1 MLHAAS
7 QDLPC
12 LAGVGMRPV
21 TLFDTELAGRLLGH
35 ERVGLGAM
43 IERILGFSLE
53 KGHSAVDWSTRP
65 LPEPWLRY
73 AALDVELL
81 IELRHALAEELDE
94 QGKQEWARQE
104 FAALA
109 AAAPR
114 EPRAEPWRRTSGIHR
129 ARTRRQLAAIRS
141 LWLARDDIA
150 RRRDIAPGRVL
161 PDSSIMEA
169 VLGAPLSEEELVKL
183 PVFSGPRQRRNG
195 RPMVAGPLGGGHP
208 GGLCAAGA
216 VGRQRRRHPPA
227 GKMGRKGPGCSRSAC
242 PGANGSQRARRT
254 VPASRGEPA
263 RTGAVPAT
271 GLGAAAGR
279 GGRRPYRAR
288 RGRGAALADRPDSPG
303 AHRCLGG
310 RLTSTDSPAAVRL
323 VALAPDGLASLAQGG
338 GAPLNAVPG
347 WPHRDTLP
355 LLWTAWQAG
364 GAAWLVTADGA
375 PVEGTP
381 VEDTP
386 VLGTSIQGTVVGEC
400 AAKGPLIRGA
410 PAEIGYGLAPRAR
423 GRGYGRRLVAEL
435 VSILQ
440 GVGVSEI
447 RAQTSADNIASRRV
461 LERAG
466 FQNSS

>member
-1 MLHAAS
+1 VLHAAS

-81 IELRHALAEELDE
+81 IELRHALAKELDE

-109 AAAPR
+109 AATPR

-169 VLGAPLSEEELVKL
+169 VLGAPLSEEELVKM
-183 PVFSGPRQRRNG
+183 PVFSGPRQRRNAG
-195 RPMVAGPLGGGHP
+195 RWWQALSAAATLADSALPALSAGNGEGIPPP
-208 GGLCAAGA
+208 GKWAERDPAAA
-216 VGRQRRRHPPA
+216 
-227 GKMGRKGPGCSRSAC
+227 
-242 PGANGSQRARRT
+242 ARLVQVRT
-254 VPASRGEPA
+254 ALNALAEQYRLPVENLLEPA
-263 RTGAVPAT
+263 LSRRLAWAPPQDGEAGVRT
-271 GLGAAAGR
+271 
-279 GGRRPYRAR
+279 
-288 RGRGAALADRPDSPG
+288 ALAEGG
-303 AHRCLGG
+303 A
-310 RLTSTDSPAAVRL
+310 RLWQIDLTARALT
-323 VALAPDGLASLAQGG
+323 VALGND
-338 GAPLNAVPG
+338 
-347 WPHRDTLP
+347 
-355 LLWTAWQAG
+355 
-364 GAAWLVTADGA
+364 
-375 PVEGTP
+375 
-381 VEDTP
+381 
-386 VLGTSIQGTVVGEC
+386 
-400 AAKGPLIRGA
+400 
-410 PAEIGYGLAPRAR
+410 
-423 GRGYGRRLVAEL
+423 
-435 VSILQ
+435 
-440 GVGVSEI
+440 
-447 RAQTSADNIASRRV
+447 
-461 LERAG
+461 
-466 FQNSS
+466 